1 MSINSDLFI
10 FLLSIIISIITRLI
24 FISFINRKSINN
36 IFGDASVHYKI
47 IKEIKKSGLK
57 NLHIDN
63 FIIPGKIFSPILFH
77 LFSSLF
83 PVKNLESKPY
93 LPNLIIYVIFLLYL
107 SIYSF
112 YLFSEIS
119 SQPFILSA
127 YVIFLFTISMNNF
140 IFRGSQIN
148 YVTLSERLLGRLVT
162 SSFVLSIFGYYLF
175 DNLLNLSLSYFFAIL
190 VFLSSKFAIQSLLFF
205 TIILS
210 FLNINLSPIILLLS
224 ALISASLISK
234 GYAFRTFKNTFIYLI
249 IYKKFVANSRFKK
262 PLLNTFLDLNTFFQ
276 ILKFQNLKASLK
288 YFFSNEPGRSILSH
302 YDLFLFLPLLIY
314 LIGFNTIISNNFIS
328 IKILVACLIPYLLIS
343 NKYLSF
349 VGESYRYL
357 EYLLAF
363 LIPILIV
370 YFSLIYMVNINF
382 IMILFLFMFIFLSIF
397 SIFFRF
403 NSVNNKENP
412 NLNDEIIRKNLNEII
427 IESNISSK
435 DIIFSVDM
443 RLGIEVAAQ
452 TNCKTFWW
460 QPGGLADKN
469 IFSYFIEEYPFLSS
483 KNFEKICKNYL
494 VTKIIINNDLYKTSG
509 IKYDFKN
516 FLVISY
522 NKYYTVYKYK

>member
-1 MSINSDLFI
+1 MSINPDLFI
-10 FLLSIIISIITRLI
+10 FLLSILISVIARLI
-24 FISFINRKSINN
+24 FISFIKKKTINN
-36 IFGDASVHYKI
+36 IFGDASIHYKI
-47 IKEIKKSGLK
+47 IKEIKKNGLK
-57 NLHIDN
+57 NFHVHN
-63 FIIPGKIFSPILFH
+63 YIIPGKIFSPILFH

-83 PVKNLESKPY
+83 PVKNLECKPY
-93 LPNLIIYVIFLLYL
+93 LPNLIIYIIFLLYL
-107 SIYSF
+107 STYSF

-127 YVIFLFTISMNNF
+127 YVVFLFTISMNNF

-148 YVTLSERLLGRLVT
+148 YVLLSERLLGRLIT
-162 SSFVLSIFGYYLF
+162 SSFVLSIFGFYLF
-175 DNLLNLSLSYFFAIL
+175 DNLLNFLLSYFFAIL
-190 VFLSSKFAIQSLLFF
+190 IFISSKFAIQSIVFF

-210 FLNINLSPIILLLS
+210 ILNINLSPIILLLL

-234 GYAFRTFKNTFIYLI
+234 GYAFRSFKNTFIYLS
-249 IYKKFVANSRFKK
+249 IYKKFITNSRFKK
-262 PLLNTFLDLNTFFQ
+262 PLLNTYLDLNTFFQ
-276 ILKFQNLKASLK
+276 VLKFKNLTASLK

-302 YDLFLFLPLLIY
+302 FDLFLILPLLIY
-314 LIGFNTIISNNFIS
+314 FIGYDSIISNNFFIL
-328 IKILVACLIPYLLIS
+328 KILLACIIPYLLIS

-349 VGESYRYL
+349 AGESYRYL
-357 EYLLAF
+357 EYLLTF

-370 YFSLIYMVNINF
+370 YLSLIHMVNINF
-382 IMILFLFMFIFLSIF
+382 ILILFLFLFIF

-403 NSVNNKENP
+403 NFVNNKENH
-412 NLNDEIIRKNLNEII
+412 NLNEEINRKYLNEII
-427 IESNISSK
+427 IESNITSK

-443 RLGIEVAAQ
+443 RLGTEVAAR

-483 KNFEKICKNYL
+483 KNFEKIYKKYL
-494 VTKIIINNDLYKTSG
+494 FTKIIINNDLYKTSG

-516 FLVISY
+516 FLVINY
-522 NKYYTVYKYK
+522 NKYYTVYKHK